1 MPTKAESASSFR
13 ADGKRNAIHP
23 ADVKGRFTLRRH
35 LLFPLLIAI
44 YVSLPFIHI
53 NGHPAVFLDIVHR
66 RFYLFGLTG
75 NAQDVWLMFFV
86 LSGLGFA
93 LVFATALFGR
103 LWCGYACPQTV
114 FLEGVYRRI
123 ERWIEGPRQIRIRR
137 NAAAWS
143 WDKAWRKTLKHAAY
157 AAVTLGLVH
166 VFLSYFVSMPG
177 LRRMIAEGPGAHATA
192 FGMVVVMSVVIY
204 ANFAW
209 FREQMCVVICPYGRL
224 QSVLTDSNSLI
235 IGYDQLRGEPR
246 GKKSNP
252 EAGDCVDCGRCVA
265 VCPTGI
271 DIRNG
276 LQLDC
281 IGCAACVD
289 ACDEIMGKL
298 GRPAGLVRYDSLNGL
313 ERKPRRFWRPRVG
326 LYIALGLL
334 GLVVAFFSM
343 RAHQPYEANILRLKG
358 VPYVVEAGQVRNSFE
373 LHVVNKTGAS
383 VTYTLVPEDVSGAE
397 YVLAKREITLQS
409 MEGERIPVFV
419 SIDEARWRR
428 GLEVRVEVR
437 PSDGSPVRRA
447 SARFAGPG

>member
-1 MPTKAESASSFR
+1 MTTKADTASSIGG
-13 ADGKRNAIHP
+13 DGKRNAVYP
-23 ADVKGRFTLRRH
+23 ADVEGRFTRWRR
-35 LLFPLLIAI
+35 LLFPVLIGI

-53 NGHPAVFLDIVHR
+53 GGHPAVFLDIVNR

-75 NAQDVWLMFFV
+75 NAQDVWLTFFV

-123 ERWIEGPRQIRIRR
+123 ERWVEGSRQVRMRR
-137 NAAAWS
+137 DRAAWS
-143 WDKAWRKTLKHAAY
+143 WDKLWRKLVKHAAY

-166 VFLSYFVSMPG
+166 VFLGYFVSMPG
-177 LRRMIAEGPGAHATA
+177 LRHMIVEGPAAHATA
-192 FGMVVVMSVVIY
+192 FGIVVVTSVLIY
-204 ANFAW
+204 GNFAW

-235 IGYDQLRGEPR
+235 IGYDERRGEPR
-246 GKKSNP
+246 GKKSDPN
-252 EAGDCVDCGRCVA
+252 AADCVDCGRCVA

-289 ACDEIMGKL
+289 ACDDIMVKL
-298 GRPAGLVRYDSLNGL
+298 GRAPGLVRYDSLNGL
-313 ERKPRRFWRPRVG
+313 EGKPRRFWRPRVG
-326 LYIALGLL
+326 MYAALGLL
-334 GLVVAFFSM
+334 GLIVAVFSL
-343 RAHQPYEANILRLKG
+343 RSHQAYEANILRLQG
-358 VPYVVEAGQVRNSFE
+358 VPYVLDAGQVRNSFE
-373 LHVVNKTGAS
+373 LHVVNKTGDP
-383 VTYTLVPEDVSGAE
+383 VTYVLVPETESGAE
-397 YVLAKREITLQS
+397 YVLARREITLPS
-409 MEGERIPVFV
+409 MAGERIPVFV
-419 SIDEARWRR
+419 SIDEAAWHR
-428 GLEVRVEVR
+428 GMKVRVEVR
-437 PSDGSPVRRA
+437 PSDGSAVQRP